1 MSFPDLLRRFERH
14 GDTFQLES
22 IAGWMQGRT
31 LYGGAT
37 SLLGYAAVTRLFTDL
52 PPLRS
57 AQVDFIA
64 PVSGPLVAT
73 ARILRRG
80 RNVAQVESRIAVE
93 GALAHRVTWIFGAEA
108 EQPNAVHPAPT
119 ADVGAGPDGA
129 TLAEPGPEWPEF
141 VRQLETRRVN
151 TGRDTIG
158 VRRWIR
164 LLDRDGLDPIAE
176 LVGIG
181 DALPPGSSKAM
192 QRPGPLS
199 SISWAFN
206 VVTPEPRT
214 VDGWWLLE
222 SASDFADH
230 GYSGERL
237 RLWNS
242 HGELMLSGLQS
253 VAIFG

>member
-1 MSFPDLLRRFERH
+1 MSFPDLLRRFERQ
-14 GDTFQLES
+14 GDAFHLDS
-22 IAGWMQGRT
+22 LAGWMQGRT

-37 SLLGYAAVTRLFTDL
+37 SLLGYAAATRLFPDL

-57 AQVDFIA
+57 AQVNFIA

-73 ARILRRG
+73 AQMLRRG
-80 RNVAQVESRIAVE
+80 RNVAQVESRIEVD
-93 GALAHRVTWIFGAEA
+93 GKLAHRVTWLFGAEA
-108 EQPNAVHPAPT
+108 ERANAVHPAPT
-119 ADVGAGPDGA
+119 LDIGAGPASGEPI
-129 TLAEPGPEWPEF
+129 EPGPEWPEF
-141 VRQLETRRVN
+141 VRNMETRKVN
-151 TGRDTIG
+151 MGREFIG

-164 LLDRDGLDPIAE
+164 LSGRDGLDPVAE

-181 DALPPGSSKAM
+181 DALPPGSTKAM

-206 VVTPEPRT
+206 VVTPEPQT
-214 VDGWWLLE
+214 EDGWWLLE

-242 HGELMLSGLQS
+242 CGELMLSGLQS